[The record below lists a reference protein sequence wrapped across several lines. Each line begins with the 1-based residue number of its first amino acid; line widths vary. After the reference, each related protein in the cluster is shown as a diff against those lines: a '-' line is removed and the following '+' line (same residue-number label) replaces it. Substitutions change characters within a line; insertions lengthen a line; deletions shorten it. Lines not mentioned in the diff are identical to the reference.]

1 MRAGL
6 VASSVLHV
14 ALLSWGLISLG
25 PPEQFDVPDVQALP
39 IDLVELAEITQV
51 QEGSETAPKDGPA
64 APDEVVA
71 ETPVADAQNVGDNA
85 LDQSTPETAEQLP
98 QEVEE
103 ARLPEPAD
111 IPVPRPNPRP
121 EPEPAVEPAPE
132 EAPATPA
139 TEVAPAP
146 EPRQEVTPEP
156 VVDAPE
162 PVEEAPAPQEEF
174 VELPNQLPTIAARP
188 QQQQQPPAQTAAT
201 PTRQNREQREEAS
214 SAARNNEQDT
224 ANDDVAALINRDRGS
239 GGGAAAS
246 TENASRGGTTTTGG
260 NTLTTSEMDALRG
273 QIQAC
278 WNPPQ
283 GADAGSLRVSV
294 QFQLD
299 RSGKVTG
306 NPRVTSSS
314 GNQQADESARRAV
327 LRCGA
332 QGYRLPAE
340 KYDSWKDVVVN
351 FDPSEMFR

>member
-1 MRAGL
+1 MRVGL
-6 VASSVLHV
+6 VASAVMHA

-25 PPEQFDVPDVQALP
+25 EPEQFDVQDVEALP

-64 APDEVVA
+64 APDQVEV
-71 ETPVADAQNVGDNA
+71 ETPVPDAQNVGDSA
-85 LDQSTPETAEQLP
+85 IDQSTPETEEQLA

-121 EPEPAVEPAPE
+121 DPEPTVEPAPE

-139 TEVAPAP
+139 TEVAPEP

-156 VVDAPE
+156 VQEAAE
-162 PVEEAPAPQEEF
+162 PVEEAPAPEEQF

-188 QQQQQPPAQTAAT
+188 EQPPAQTAAT
-201 PTRQNREQREEAS
+201 PTRENREQREEAS
-214 SAARNNEQDT
+214 SAPRNNEQDT
-224 ANDDVAALINRDRGS
+224 ADDDIAALINRDRGS

-246 TENASRGGTTTTGG
+246 NQNASRGGETTTGG
-260 NTLTTSEMDALRG
+260 NTLTQSEMDALRG

-283 GADAGSLRVSV
+283 VADAGSLRVSV

-299 RSGKVTG
+299 RGGKVTG
-306 NPRVTSSS
+306 NPRVTASS
-314 GNQQADESARRAV
+314 GNRQADESARRAV